1 MQESWFVTFEFVFQ
15 PLTMRNS
22 IVVLQKSRNL
32 VQSVENL
39 TDNQNFVVEACID
52 NLIKGASG
60 NAVECMNLMFSEDQS
75 LGLKEMLPLYL

>member
-1 MQESWFVTFEFVFQ
+1 MPFVRIQFQ
-15 PLTMRNS
+15 NKLSTAVGSNYCDLS
-22 IVVLQKSRNL
+22 I
-32 VQSVENL
+32 SVK
-39 TDNQNFVVEACID
+39 DNQNFVVEACIY